1 MFRNSATQVE
11 LEGLRHHRYD
21 IYIYRAYIQEEG
33 NEDTGKNGQG
43 KKLPHEV
50 YICMHGIHDK
60 HVSELEKHIILPYEC
75 QK

>member
-1 MFRNSATQVE
+1 M
-11 LEGLRHHRYD
+11 
-21 IYIYRAYIQEEG
+21 IYVAYIQEEG
-33 NEDTGKNGQG
+33 NEDTGKNGKR

-60 HVSELEKHIILPYEC
+60 HVSELEKQIFLSYEC